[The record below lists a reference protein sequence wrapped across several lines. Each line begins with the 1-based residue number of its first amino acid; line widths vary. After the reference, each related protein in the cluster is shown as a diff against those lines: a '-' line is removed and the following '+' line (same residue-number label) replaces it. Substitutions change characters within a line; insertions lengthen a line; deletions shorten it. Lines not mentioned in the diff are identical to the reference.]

1 MTVGTVSEA
10 IVARLAEKGVRFIFG
25 VPGGECNLD
34 FIAAAEKQGMR
45 FILTRT
51 ETSAAMMACVTAEIT
66 GAPGVAM
73 TTRGPGLA
81 AAANGV
87 AYSDLD
93 RAAMLLIAD
102 GYEDDQAYISH
113 QRIDQTAILAPMLR
127 ASSNLRNGDPM
138 AEVDRL
144 IDAAMGNPP
153 GPAYLEVAGS
163 FIRRRAEAAP
173 APRSAPRLPAAHL
186 PAPGPSALAEAKRL
200 VAAARRP
207 ILLAGL
213 QARSPDG
220 TAALRAFVAAT
231 GCPVLTTYK
240 AKGVVSENAPLGL
253 GLYANGVPEQP
264 LIGSADLIILYGF
277 DPVEG
282 PPQPWRYGA
291 VPTVELTNHAY
302 EHPLFAPTASVVGEI
317 AASIAAL
324 HDATDSSGWEPGELA
339 RRKEALW
346 AAAQIFGS
354 SGISPAALVR
364 AARQAVPGDSRITID
379 AGAHM
384 LPVLHMWRCDE
395 PNQSLIS
402 RGLSTMGFAIPAAI
416 AASLADPGRTT
427 VAFTGD
433 GGAMMCLGELG
444 TAVQSGA
451 KPVVVLFNDSCLTL
465 IGAKQ
470 RRRQLAPAGVDFSH
484 TDFAQVAAGFGW
496 HARRVDEE
504 GGLAGAFA
512 DALASGRPALIDV
525 TIDPATYD
533 DQILAIR
540 G

>member
-1 MTVGTVSEA
+1 MTVETVSEA
-10 IVARLAEKGVRFIFG
+10 IVARLAEKGARFIFG

-51 ETSAAMMACVTAEIT
+51 ETAAAMMACVTSEIT

-81 AAANGV
+81 AVANGV
-87 AYSDLD
+87 AYADLD

-127 ASSNLRNGDPM
+127 GSSNLRGGDPV

-163 FIRRRAEAAP
+163 FIRGRAGTVPTA
-173 APRSAPRLPAAHL
+173 RSAPAL
-186 PAPGPSALAEAKRL
+186 PAPDQDALGEAKRM

-213 QARSPDG
+213 QARSPAG
-220 TAALRAFVAAT
+220 AAALRAFVAAT
-231 GCPVLTTYK
+231 GCPVLATYK

-291 VPTVELTNHAY
+291 IPTVELTNHPF
-302 EHPLFAPTASVVGEI
+302 EHPLFAPGLSVVGDI
-317 AASIAAL
+317 AASIASL
-324 HDATDSSGWEPGELA
+324 RDAVDSSGWEPGELE

-346 AAAQIFGS
+346 AAAEIFGG

-364 AARQAVPGDSRITID
+364 AARQAMPGDSRIAID

-416 AASLADPGRTT
+416 AASLADPERTT
-427 VAFTGD
+427 IAFTGD

-451 KPVVVLFNDSCLTL
+451 KPIVVVFNDSCLTL

-470 RRRQLAPAGVDFSH
+470 RRRQLAAAGVDFSP

-496 HARRVDEE
+496 HACRVEE
-504 GGLAGAFA
+504 ESGLAGAFA
-512 DALASGRPALIDV
+512 EALASGRPALIDV
-525 TIDPATYD
+525 AINPASYE